1 MGSVSKIGNA
11 RVKVS
16 FKNKREGKREGE
28 MEKDK
33 ERVG

>member
-1 MGSVSKIGNA
+1 MSSVSKIGDA

-16 FKNKREGKREGE
+16 SKNKREGEREGE

-33 ERVG
+33 ERIS